1 MTSRKRYF
9 TFLILH
15 YIRHETFSLPFRNP
29 NYEELKVVLLF
40 YYFIRT
46 LLREV
51 GPSQSSHHSDARQ

>member
-9 TFLILH
+9 TFLILN
-15 YIRHETFSLPFRNP
+15 YIHHEKFSLPFRNL
-29 NYEELKVVLLF
+29 NYEELEVVLLF

-51 GPSQSSHHSDARQ
+51 GPGQSSHHSDARQ

>member
-15 YIRHETFSLPFRNP
+15 YIRHETFSFPFRNP
-29 NYEELKVVLLF
+29 KYEELKVVLMF

-51 GPSQSSHHSDARQ
+51 GPSQSSHHSDVRQ